1 MAQLRWQ
8 TADGTR
14 RATMQL
20 PVSLEWSTVR
30 GQTEPPLGWYSPCF
44 GAKLPITTLV
54 GKGQTGGGDS
64 LITDIKIDLKDRSV
78 SRAPAEA
85 ADASNVS

>member
-1 MAQLRWQ
+1 MAQLSWQ

-54 GKGQTGGGDS
+54 GKGQTGDGIS
-64 LITDIKIDLKDRSV
+64 FVTDIKINLKERSV
-78 SRAPAEA
+78 TRAPADTAE
-85 ADASNVS
+85 ASNVS